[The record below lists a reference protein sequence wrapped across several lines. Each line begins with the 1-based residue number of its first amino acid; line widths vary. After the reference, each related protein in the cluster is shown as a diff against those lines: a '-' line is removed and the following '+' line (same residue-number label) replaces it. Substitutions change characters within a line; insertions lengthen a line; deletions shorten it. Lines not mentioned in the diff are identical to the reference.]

1 MQLDDFEF
9 SGDLALPSHTHNQ
22 MQLKTTSVVGASASF
37 GLNTHKGKGKVLK
50 YNMENTN
57 SITFDGEVLEELKT
71 FTYLNSII
79 NEQGGSD
86 VDVNG
91 RIGKARI
98 AFAQL
103 KNMWNS
109 KQLSINIKV
118 TIFNPNVRTVRRYRA
133 ETWRTTTTITK
144 NL

>member
-1 MQLDDFEF
+1 MQV
-9 SGDLALPSHTHNQ
+9 
-22 MQLKTTSVVGASASF
+22 KTTNVAEASASF

-57 SITFDGEVLEELKT
+57 SITFNGEVLEELET

-118 TIFNPNVRTVRRYRA
+118 GIFNSNVKTVLRYGA
-133 ETWRTTTTITK
+133 ETWRTTATIIK